1 MNAEDAKILTHVSA
15 MEHVSDIRTAVDSL
29 IEKAAKEGKS
39 SIYYFDAYRWS
50 EPVRK
55 ALFKA
60 LEEDKYTVSYIQNPD
75 PGNPC
80 STSYYQISW

>member
-1 MNAEDAKILTHVSA
+1 MNAEEAKQLTNTSALDHVT
-15 MEHVSDIRTAVDSL
+15 DIRGSIDTL

-39 SIYYFDAYRWS
+39 YVYYFDAYRWA

-55 ALFKA
+55 ALFKS
-60 LEEDKYTVSYIQNPD
+60 LEDDKYTVSYIRNPD

>member
-1 MNAEDAKILTHVSA
+1 MNAEEARKLTNTSA
-15 MEHVSDIRTAVDSL
+15 MEHVTEIRVSIDAL

-39 SIYYFDAYRWS
+39 SIYYSDAYRWA